1 MCRRLRSGQ
10 QQYCIDTSADSD
22 AYADATFT
30 SISTTVSF

>member
-10 QQYCIDTSADSD
+10 QQYCIDTSTD
-22 AYADATFT
+22 AYAGATFT